1 MQQTIRTMLTSWR
14 CLLTAVV
21 VSWAALTLALF
32 IPNWDFLRFGLT
44 VGGFDGL
51 EKLQFIYHFY
61 WTLGSN
67 FTPLSAVLTVL
78 ISVLFGLQMAALLFY
93 IKSMRHEGR
102 IVRTSGALSVGGFV
116 SGLFGIGCSACG
128 SVIITG
134 VLSTVGASGLLT
146 LLPLG
151 GEEFSLIAVGL
162 LSYSLYYL
170 IRATSRGKVC
180 VVF

>member
-1 MQQTIRTMLTSWR
+1 MKQTVRSMLTSWR
-14 CLLTAVV
+14 CVLLAVV
-21 VSWAALTLALF
+21 VSWAALTLSLF
-32 IPNWDFLRFGLT
+32 IPNWDLLRFGLS

-67 FTPLSAVLTVL
+67 FTPLSATLTVI
-78 ISVLFGLQMAALLFY
+78 ISILFGLQVSALMFY

-102 IVRTSGALSVGGFV
+102 VVRTTSALSVSGFV

-134 VLSTVGASGLLT
+134 LLSTVGASGLLA

-151 GEEFSLIAVGL
+151 GEEFSFISIGL

-170 IRATSRGKVC
+170 IRAVSRGKVC
-180 VVF
+180 PVF